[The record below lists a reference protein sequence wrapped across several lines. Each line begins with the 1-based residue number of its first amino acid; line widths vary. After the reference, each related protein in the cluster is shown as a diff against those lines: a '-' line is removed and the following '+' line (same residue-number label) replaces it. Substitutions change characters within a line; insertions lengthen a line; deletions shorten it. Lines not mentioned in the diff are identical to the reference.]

1 MSEIYTSQLISHV
14 QNLFG
19 YLLVFRLV
27 GALKH
32 KWDFIHL
39 RFPPSIPDSPLGSTD
54 NKANEEGESF
64 CDIRV
69 CVPGTHKLLE
79 YPTAALSVILSVVC
93 GKHDG
98 KLSHNFHCGF

>member
-1 MSEIYTSQLISHV
+1 MGFHTSQISSFH
-14 QNLFG
+14 
-19 YLLVFRLV
+19 
-27 GALKH
+27 
-32 KWDFIHL
+32 
-39 RFPPSIPDSPLGSTD
+39 SINIIIISYSFPDSPLGSTD